1 MQTQHLN
8 DSLPNRL
15 GYSVTEA
22 ASVLGMAP
30 SGLWK
35 WIALGKIRSVKIG
48 SRRIISAFELQRL
61 LSEGL
66 Q

>member
-1 MQTQHLN
+1 MQLLRKDFQRT
-8 DSLPNRL
+8 RM

-22 ASVLGMAP
+22 AYVLGLAP

-35 WIALGKIRSVKIG
+35 WIALGKIHSVKIG
-48 SRRIISAFELQRL
+48 NRRVISAHELQRL
-61 LSEGL
+61 LTEGL

>member
-1 MQTQHLN
+1 MQLLQKDIQHV
-8 DSLPNRL
+8 RM
-15 GYSVTEA
+15 GYSVTEVA
-22 ASVLGMAP
+22 DVLGMAP

-48 SRRIISAFELQRL
+48 SRRIISALELQRL
-61 LSEGL
+61 LTEGI

>member
-1 MQTQHLN
+1 MQSQQNKIQHQ
-8 DSLPNRL
+8 RM
-15 GYSVTEA
+15 GYSVSETA
-22 ASVLGMAP
+22 DALGLAR

-48 SRRIISAFELQRL
+48 NRRIITDLEIQRL
-61 LSEGL
+61 LTEGL